1 MHRNRFINPWN
12 SIWALCLLGFVLG
25 DFQNSLQAGE
35 EPFLNKQVLFEEKTN
50 GYSVYRIPGIVVTA
64 KDTILAYFEAK
75 M

>member
-12 SIWALCLLGFVLG
+12 SIRALCLLRFVLG

-35 EPFLNKQVLFEEKTN
+35 ELFLNKQVLFEEKTN